1 MNKFYRILTE
11 TSILLKRKKD
21 FFTFIYDELE
31 RKDYLEDDVKNLFA
45 WIFACILHYIATYDL
60 QRFLLLFFFNPKII
74 RFLSS
79 NLFSEKFT
87 SFYERD
93 EFLA

>member
-45 WIFACILHYIATYDL
+45 
-60 QRFLLLFFFNPKII
+60 
-74 RFLSS
+74 
-79 NLFSEKFT
+79 
-87 SFYERD
+87 
-93 EFLA
+93 